1 MLYLEGMGNANF
13 LYASTLVF
21 GIANGA
27 ALMDLAWVGSMIELG
42 EMVGG
47 YEVVR
52 QYILPSPFNLARVE
66 YYEDR
71 SRPCSMPSQC
81 NQRTTAYSPQ
91 NGRPI
96 TRTKGSPRNSCTR
109 SSGNL

>member
-42 EMVGG
+42 EMV
-47 YEVVR
+47 
-52 QYILPSPFNLARVE
+52 
-66 YYEDR
+66 
-71 SRPCSMPSQC
+71 
-81 NQRTTAYSPQ
+81 
-91 NGRPI
+91 
-96 TRTKGSPRNSCTR
+96 
-109 SSGNL
+109 